1 MSRSQS
7 GFTPP
12 ALIYR
17 DLRQRYI
24 RDPRLGHRL
33 GRSFPNGVHVDET
46 WGTPWLGTNANG
58 FYGQEGAFDLSP
70 KGGVIRILI
79 LGGSAAM
86 GLGATQRESVLANRL
101 MKRLRDLVGSHVE
114 VLNGAVGDY
123 ASSQSLL
130 YFITEL
136 VEYKPNIVICLDG
149 FNDFSHSS
157 WGTKFAN
164 GDWLPNTT
172 RSFDDSLSAVLS
184 WDGSLDRRTT
194 KEIERRWNPRVIR
207 REGRHRKR
215 EGRHSAST
223 HGALAMVWDEPSTW
237 SFKGEA
243 IQWYLENRLSL
254 KGVCKSRGI
263 QLLHA
268 VQPSL
273 LWAEGDPATEEEA
286 ALLSL
291 FDERLPML
299 SRLAPTYL
307 TELAKESGN
316 RLQAQTIDSSVES
329 IHQGEL
335 LLSGAYWLAGRSTD
349 MYSDPI
355 HYNDAGQDAI
365 AVTLTQLLSEGLG
378 WVT

>member
-7 GFTPP
+7 GFIPP

-33 GRSFPNGVHVDET
+33 GRSFPDGLHVDET

-58 FYGQEGAFDLSP
+58 FYGQEKAFNLSP
-70 KGGVIRILI
+70 KNGVIRVLI

-86 GLGATQRESVLANRL
+86 GLGATQRASVLANRL

-130 YFITEL
+130 YFVTEL
-136 VEYKPNIVICLDG
+136 IEYRPNIVICLDG
-149 FNDFSHSS
+149 FNDFSHSA
-157 WGTKFAN
+157 WGTKFAD
-164 GDWLPNTT
+164 GKWLPNTT

-184 WDGSLDRRTT
+184 WDGSLDRETT
-194 KEIERRWNPRVIR
+194 RELDRRWNPRVIR
-207 REGRHRKR
+207 RERRSRKR
-215 EGRHSAST
+215 KGRVAANT
-223 HGALAMVWDEPSTW
+223 HGALAMVWDDPLTW
-237 SFKGEA
+237 SFKRDA
-243 IQWYLENRLSL
+243 VQWYLENSLSL
-254 KGVCKSRGI
+254 RGVCQSRGI
-263 QLLHA
+263 RLLHI

-273 LWAEGDPATEEEA
+273 LWPQNNPATEEET

-291 FDERLPML
+291 FDERLPIL
-299 SRLAPTYL
+299 SRLAPTYFA
-307 TELAKESGN
+307 ELAKEAGF
-316 RLQAQTIDSSVES
+316 QPQGQTTDSAAES

-335 LLSGAYWLAGRSTD
+335 LISGAHWLDGRSAD

-355 HYNDAGQDAI
+355 HYNNAGQDAI
-365 AVTLTQLLSEGLG
+365 AVSLSALLSKGLG